1 MYIVTNKKINKGGVI
16 LWDFISNKKVLH
28 RSYDNKMCFLYNCF
42 LHVMTVGHDSRCI
55 AASERYQTNV
65 KVKANFKT
73 TWLYAF
79 HWSRSIIKSI
89 KKSVFFSS
97 PYKKC
102 IGPIQYWVGLSFE
115 PAAVNAVK
123 RWKRMQEI
131 KSEKMREKWS
141 GDTAHGQTQG
151 STAIFAFGNLA
162 LWNIKWNHTAR

>member
-1 MYIVTNKKINKGGVI
+1 MNASHSRFKQHKINFSSLQSNCYISDAENAVSAIVSLYRLQIALKLLICTSWQIKKINKGGVI

-89 KKSVFFSS
+89 KNQSSFFL
-97 PYKKC
+97 
-102 IGPIQYWVGLSFE
+102 PIKNV
-115 PAAVNAVK
+115 
-123 RWKRMQEI
+123 
-131 KSEKMREKWS
+131 
-141 GDTAHGQTQG
+141 
-151 STAIFAFGNLA
+151 
-162 LWNIKWNHTAR
+162 

>member
-1 MYIVTNKKINKGGVI
+1 
-16 LWDFISNKKVLH
+16 
-28 RSYDNKMCFLYNCF
+28 
-42 LHVMTVGHDSRCI
+42 MTLRLPLE
-55 AASERYQTNV
+55 SEHYRIY
-65 KVKANFKT
+65 
-73 TWLYAF
+73 
-79 HWSRSIIKSI
+79 

-115 PAAVNAVK
+115 PAAVNAAK

-131 KSEKMREKWS
+131 KSQKMREKWG